1 MVCRFRHDN
10 NIRYAAPVSR
20 KSITATKP
28 SSAAQGKPSI
38 ALVGAGRL
46 AAFLAAALHDAGF
59 TITEIV
65 SRDLPRSRRRALALA
80 SKVGARAVTAKSAA
94 LDASLLWFCVPDRE
108 IGRAAAILASRLVA
122 LRLAR
127 QKKSGVRFALHSSG
141 ALSSRELA
149 PLRIAG
155 LAAASVHPMMTF
167 VAGARPS
174 LKAVPFAIEGDAIA
188 RRVARQMVRVLGGN
202 SFSLPPSRKAA
213 YHAWSTL
220 TSPLLLAFLI
230 TLEDA
235 ARAAGFTPQ
244 DARRKSLPILR
255 QTLANYERLGPA
267 RSFSGPL
274 VRGDAE
280 TIAQHLK
287 TLKKYPRAREL
298 YVVLARAA
306 MRGLPVKNREGLTR
320 ALRAR

>member
-1 MVCRFRHDN
+1 
-10 NIRYAAPVSR
+10 VSR
-20 KSITATKP
+20 KSKTGKTPGK
-28 SSAAQGKPSI
+28 AAEGNPTI
-38 ALVGAGRL
+38 AIVGTGRL
-46 AAFLAAALHDAGF
+46 ATFLTAALHDAGF

-80 SKVGARAVTAKSAA
+80 NQVGARAVTARSAA

-108 IGRAAAILASRLVA
+108 IGPAAAVLADRLLA
-122 LRLAR
+122 LRLGR
-127 QKKSGVRFALHSSG
+127 QKKSGARFALHSSG

-149 PLRIAG
+149 PLRAAG
-155 LAAASVHPMMTF
+155 VAAASVHPMMTF
-167 VAGARPS
+167 VAGAHPS
-174 LKAVPFAIEGDAIA
+174 LEAVPFAVEGDAA
-188 RRVARQMVRVLGGN
+188 AMRVARQIVRLLGGN

-235 ARAAGFTPQ
+235 ARAAGFTPH

-255 QTLANYERLGPA
+255 QTLANYERLGSA

-280 TIAQHLK
+280 TIAQHLLA
-287 TLKKYPRAREL
+287 LKKYPRAREL

-306 MRGLPVKNREGLTR
+306 LRGLPVKNRNGLTR